1 MRAFRFCLL
10 ILHHHGPGWQWR
22 FGVRTFKSVFVVI
35 GTLAPVLYCGTLL
48 YYFLG
53 ISGSMK
59 NAKSIGLAPTLL
71 GLGVVGLLFC
81 IPLVVKI
88 VRIFARPRS
97 PGSGPDTPDDQS
109 GFDAD
114 AAIARY
120 MAQRP
125 AQAVPGSPAARPT
138 YGGGPASRPGF
149 GRRIR

>member
-1 MRAFRFCLL
+1 M
-10 ILHHHGPGWQWR
+10 
-22 FGVRTFKSVFVVI
+22 RTFKSVFVVI
-35 GTLAPVLYCGTLL
+35 GALVPVLYCGTLL
-48 YYFLG
+48 YYFLD

-81 IPLVVKI
+81 IPLALKI

-97 PGSGPDTPDDQS
+97 PGSGPDAPDAES

-120 MAQRP
+120 MAQRSP
-125 AQAVPGSPAARPT
+125 ETVPGSPAVRPT
-138 YGGGPASRPGF
+138 FGGGAARRPGF
-149 GRRIR
+149 GRRAR